1 MNCSITDGID
11 ISYFCTQIQIEQQ
24 EMTAQRLGRKMVHMK
39 NSSKKNTSKMSHG
52 GEIRGSSN
60 KEWDF
65 FYSAV
70 NLHARL
76 MKYHTYLVYPFGSS
90 RATFLS

>member
-1 MNCSITDGID
+1 
-11 ISYFCTQIQIEQQ
+11 
-24 EMTAQRLGRKMVHMK
+24 MTVRILRGL
-39 NSSKKNTSKMSHG
+39 
-52 GEIRGSSN
+52 RGSSN

-65 FYSAV
+65 FYGAV

-76 MKYHTYLVYPFGSS
+76 MKYHTYLVCPFGSS